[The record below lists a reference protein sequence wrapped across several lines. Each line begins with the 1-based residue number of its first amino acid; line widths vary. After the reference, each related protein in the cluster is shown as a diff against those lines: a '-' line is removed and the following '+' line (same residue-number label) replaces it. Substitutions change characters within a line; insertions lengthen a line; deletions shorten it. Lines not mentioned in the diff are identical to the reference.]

1 MSNLFKGGYIVQK
14 EETRIIDYNDL
25 VASKIKKLSEESN
38 FVPAKGFA
46 TSEQQGEA
54 GFVQGL
60 HAEELE
66 VVLEEEQEAEISP
79 ELSPEQL
86 LEEARKEAEK
96 LLEDA
101 RTEGEMIRN
110 EAYETAKKKG
120 YDDGY
125 RQGMAET
132 DQMKEQ
138 LKEHQQALELD
149 YNTKLEEMEP
159 VVVEKVAD
167 LMEYVFRIQFSTSRA
182 MIMHI
187 LAGALGKINI
197 SKEFAIHISREDV
210 AVVKANHDKILAMV
224 PNAVSVEIIEDP
236 ALVKNQCQIETDGGI
251 FDCSLDTQME
261 KLIKSIKTLSYAP

>member
-25 VASKIKKLSEESN
+25 VASKIKLQSEGKE
-38 FVPAKGFA
+38 FIPAQGYETAEVQEEEGFH
-46 TSEQQGEA
+46 
-54 GFVQGL
+54 QGL
-60 HAEELE
+60 QAEEVE
-66 VVLEEEQEAEISP
+66 VVLEETQEP
-79 ELSPEQL
+79 QMPQELSPEQI
-86 LEEARKEAEK
+86 LEEAQTRAEK

-101 RTEGEMIRN
+101 RVEGEMIRN
-110 EAYETAKKKG
+110 EAYETARKKG

-125 RQGMAET
+125 RQGMAEVE
-132 DQMKEQ
+132 QMKEELQ
-138 LKEHQQALELD
+138 EQQQALELD
-149 YNTKLEEMEP
+149 YQAKLQEMEP
-159 VVVEKVAD
+159 VLVEKVAD
-167 LMEYVFRIQFSTSRA
+167 LMEYVFRVQFSTSRA

-197 SKEFAIHISREDV
+197 SKEFTIHTSREDV

-236 ALVKNQCQIETDGGI
+236 TLTKNQCQIETDGGI
-251 FDCSLDTQME
+251 FDCSLDIQME